1 MENERCQHVIILD
14 RDSGIYLLVLSYNY
28 FVKLQIFHPLKYYI
42 ILLLHFAG
50 KTICYFEIREEKTW
64 KKCEFL
70 KNRHSYAYKSFIS
83 TTNDIFSQIALQLS
97 FLFRR
102 FLAIRKFFI
111 PTLNTVI
118 QCQTT
123 KLYFCT
129 KLSSHRLS

>member
-1 MENERCQHVIILD
+1 MENVRCQHVIILD

-50 KTICYFEIREEKTW
+50 KTICYFEIREEKKRERNASFWRIGIATPINLSSQQQTTF
-64 KKCEFL
+64 FL
-70 KNRHSYAYKSFIS
+70 KLHYSWVFYFVV
-83 TTNDIFSQIALQLS
+83 FLQFAS
-97 FLFRR
+97 
-102 FLAIRKFFI
+102 FFI

-129 KLSSHRLS
+129 KLSSHS